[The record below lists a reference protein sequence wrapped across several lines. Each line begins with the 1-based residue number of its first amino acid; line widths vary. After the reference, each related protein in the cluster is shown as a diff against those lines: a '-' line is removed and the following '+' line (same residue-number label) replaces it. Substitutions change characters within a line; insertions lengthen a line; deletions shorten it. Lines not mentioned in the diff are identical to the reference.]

1 MKRAL
6 LVKQE
11 SNLEAFPNMP
21 RTLTYEELVEAV
33 EKSSFIK
40 NGVKESAEGIK
51 YDFRM
56 GSRVLKASKH
66 GAVDMDEMSQTEQNE
81 MVVEPGE
88 VVFVLTEETLELPNT
103 LMAHLVPKRK
113 LSHEGI
119 IVLGGFCIDPLYNG
133 KLLVGLYNF
142 SSTPF
147 SLKPRRKLIAAV
159 FYELQG
165 NEIGTVNKPEATVTD
180 FPDDLEKFIHSYQPI
195 DLKGLRENITNLDT
209 QIQDLRNEIIT
220 DKQWKRDFQGKLDQ
234 QSERIDKILSG
245 LEKENETRTAT
256 EKTLNEQI
264 AALRVTQGQAT
275 TQYGT
280 NFVLLV
286 ALATFVVTAA
296 LTIAGV
302 LFTISLTKTEPPPAV
317 QIQSQ
322 PGPQSQGQSQPAPQ
336 SNSSP

>member
-1 MKRAL
+1 
-6 LVKQE
+6 
-11 SNLEAFPNMP
+11 MP
-21 RTLTYEELVEAV
+21 RTLTYEELVDAV
-33 EKSSFIK
+33 ENSSFIK
-40 NGVKESAEGIK
+40 NGVKECAEGIK

-66 GAVDMDEMSQTEQNE
+66 GAVDIDKLPETEKNE

-88 VVFVLTEETLELPNT
+88 VVFVLTEENLDLPNT
-103 LMAHLVPKRK
+103 LMAQLVPKRK

-119 IVLGGFCIDPLYNG
+119 IVLGGFCIDPLYRG

-165 NEIGTVNKPEATVTD
+165 NEIGTTPKPEAEVTD

-195 DLKGLRENITNLDT
+195 DLKVLREGLTSLSS
-209 QIQDLRNEIIT
+209 QIEELKGEILT

-234 QSERIDKILSG
+234 QAEHIDRILRG
-245 LEKENETRTAT
+245 LDEENKARTTT
-256 EKTLNEQI
+256 EKTFFEEI
-264 AALRVTQGQAT
+264 GALKVTHGQAS

-280 NFVLLV
+280 NFVILV
-286 ALATFVVTAA
+286 AVATLIITAL
-296 LTIAGV
+296 LTVGIAV
-302 LFTISLTKTEPPPAV
+302 FTVWLTNRSQPQPQQAPTV
-317 QIQSQ
+317 QSQ
-322 PGPQSQGQSQPAPQ
+322 SVPASQAPFGY
-336 SNSSP
+336 PFA